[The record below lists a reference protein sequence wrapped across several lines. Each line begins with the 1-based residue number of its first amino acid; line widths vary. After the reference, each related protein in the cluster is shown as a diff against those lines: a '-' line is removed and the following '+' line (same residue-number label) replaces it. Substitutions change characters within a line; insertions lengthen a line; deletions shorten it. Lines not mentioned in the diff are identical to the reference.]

1 MPPKSGKAAAA
12 NFGHP
17 ENKKKENKNKP
28 TVEGAKK
35 DEEEK
40 TEVSDKEDHDEG
52 SSASDTASGHAK
64 VENPVAVAGG
74 SSGDRNVEPAKFK
87 QVEIPGKG
95 QGPVAGRCLCL
106 ECLRISY

>member
-74 SSGDRNVEPAKFK
+74 SSGLSLTSEADKNQIV
-87 QVEIPGKG
+87 
-95 QGPVAGRCLCL
+95 
-106 ECLRISY
+106 